1 MSNPSKPS
9 FLPTS
14 SKQSNHTKWHLS
26 LMSSCRRS
34 DSSASDSRSIRKE
47 VLILFALV
55 VLSVIGVWPTLTFV
69 PFLCTGDVNVCRNL
83 TTIAA
88 SVCGT
93 WLDIV
98 EQNGQVREPESGII
112 ILLLKAAG
120 HPSLNICAVSLQVL
134 NRCLPAMPSLANE
147 LLPTLQRKAI
157 TPHCMKNG
165 HVSLDGRELSGISF
179 QEFQS
184 FRFNVLADVLVSCW
198 KTYGNH
204 FMDSCTAAVEEFCSV
219 SSSNGVSFQLEAALF
234 CIETIADDALDS
246 QHSFSHHEQMKRLL
260 TALSPKPASLMVN
273 HLTRECMCR
282 FLRKVRNVL
291 AQFLPT
297 TESNDFSDL

>member
-1 MSNPSKPS
+1 
-9 FLPTS
+9 
-14 SKQSNHTKWHLS
+14 
-26 LMSSCRRS
+26 
-34 DSSASDSRSIRKE
+34 
-47 VLILFALV
+47 
-55 VLSVIGVWPTLTFV
+55 
-69 PFLCTGDVNVCRNL
+69 
-83 TTIAA
+83 
-88 SVCGT
+88 
-93 WLDIV
+93 
-98 EQNGQVREPESGII
+98 
-112 ILLLKAAG
+112 
-120 HPSLNICAVSLQVL
+120 
-134 NRCLPAMPSLANE
+134 
-147 LLPTLQRKAI
+147 
-157 TPHCMKNG
+157 MKNG
-165 HVSLDGRELSGISF
+165 RVSLDGRELSGISF